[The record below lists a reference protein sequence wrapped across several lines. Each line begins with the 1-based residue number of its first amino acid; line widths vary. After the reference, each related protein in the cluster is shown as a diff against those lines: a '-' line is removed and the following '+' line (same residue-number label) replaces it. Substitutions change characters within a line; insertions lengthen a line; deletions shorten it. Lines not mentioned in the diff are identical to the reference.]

1 MKNPFE
7 YGGVV
12 GSRAF
17 CNRAEELQDLQRT
30 IENAGRLFLYAE
42 RRMGKTSL
50 VRHLLG
56 RLPDDEYTTA
66 YVDLWPTD
74 GATSFT
80 RALAKAIAE
89 ATSTTAD
96 RLLKTAKRLFSS
108 LRPSVTF
115 DEKTGAPVLTFGAE
129 APTVSG
135 PELQEVLEAPARLAR
150 ETEGRVAIVFD
161 EFQRIA
167 EYDSDRVERKLRS
180 VVQHQ
185 SEVAYLFLGSR
196 KHLIQEMF
204 LNSKRPLY
212 RSAEHYPLG
221 AIAEEHWQP
230 FIRERFEAAG
240 KTIPAPSI
248 ASVCQITD
256 GHPFYVQH
264 LCHVLWERCDEGES
278 VDDDD
283 VNRAVD
289 ILLERE
295 SYAYTALW
303 ESLTT
308 NQRRFLNGLATA
320 PPNVQPYS
328 ADFVHDTGL
337 GSPSNA
343 QRAAEALLERDLID
357 RENGSFVILD
367 RFFQLW
373 MRQSQEL

>member
-17 CNRAEELQDLQRT
+17 CNRAEELRDLRRT
-30 IENAGRLFLYAE
+30 IDNGGRLFLYAE

-50 VRHLLG
+50 MRHLLD
-56 RLPDDEYTTA
+56 RLPEEEYTTA

-74 GATSFT
+74 GAATFT
-80 RALAKAIAE
+80 RALAKAVAE

-96 RLLKTAKRLFSS
+96 RLLQTAKRLFSS

-115 DEKTGAPVLTFGAE
+115 DEKTGAPVLTFDAD
-129 APTVSG
+129 APTGSE
-135 PELQEVLEAPARLAR
+135 PELQEVLQAPAQLAR
-150 ETEGRVAIVFD
+150 ETEGRLAIVFD

-167 EYDSDRVERKLRS
+167 EYDSDRVERTLRS

-185 SEVAYLFLGSR
+185 SDVAYLFLGSR

-204 LNSKRPLY
+204 LSSRRPLY
-212 RSAEHYPLG
+212 RSAEHYPLE
-221 AIAEEHWQP
+221 AIAKEHWQP
-230 FIRERFEAAG
+230 FIRERFERAD
-240 KTIPAPSI
+240 KTIPSSCV
-248 ASVCQITD
+248 ASVCQITG

-278 VDDDD
+278 VNNDD
-283 VNRAVD
+283 VDRAVD

-308 NQRRFLNGLATA
+308 NQRRFLRGLAAA
-320 PPNVQPYS
+320 PAGVQPYS
-328 ADFVHDTGL
+328 ADFVRDARL

-357 RENGSFVILD
+357 RENGSFIILD

-373 MRQSQEL
+373 LRRSQEV